1 MITSRQEGS
10 DSHTHAIGIYAVTK
24 HNLLVISLTQIT
36 LHCIC
41 LFIHTRVIKTIRVIR
56 VIRVTRVI
64 RVIIKVL
71 LGLLGLLYKG
81 H

>member
-56 VIRVTRVI
+56 VTRVI